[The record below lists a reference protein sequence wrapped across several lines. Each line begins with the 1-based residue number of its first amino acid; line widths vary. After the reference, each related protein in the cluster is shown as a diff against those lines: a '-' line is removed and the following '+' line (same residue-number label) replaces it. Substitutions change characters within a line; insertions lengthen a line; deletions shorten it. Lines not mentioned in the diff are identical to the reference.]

1 MVFFM
6 HARIFGDWGWR
17 WGDLMSHSLPVHYI
31 IKKLRSGNMHH
42 FPSFRQVAQRT
53 EVMGKTLFRNLLSKA
68 EEESAKLD
76 VGSNLT
82 LSTVYSF

>member
-1 MVFFM
+1 
-6 HARIFGDWGWR
+6 
-17 WGDLMSHSLPVHYI
+17 
-31 IKKLRSGNMHH
+31 MHH
-42 FPSFRQVAQRT
+42 FPSFRQVAQRA
-53 EVMGKTLFRNLLSKA
+53 EIMGKTLFRNLLSKA